1 MRLKHVKNNKFY
13 SKNFYFQVLS
23 CGGRN
28 YDFNSKFYEKRIYI
42 VEDSKYNEM
51 TIGIPRG
58 MSFYNNYPFYYG
70 FFTDLGIKIVLSDVT
85 TKHTMSSGSSL
96 VVTETCLPIKIYIG
110 HVLNLIDKG
119 IDKILVPS
127 IQSIAPKI
135 YNCSKIRGLPDL
147 VRNVVKKDFTMI
159 EATLD
164 KSQKNQGLYEFLY
177 EIASQFGIT
186 DMERIKKASKAGWRT
201 YNNFYIMSK
210 SGMSYKKAMNYA
222 LQGKVFIENQTK
234 EFPIS
239 IALISHGYNIFDERA
254 SMKIFDKLE
263 AMDVR
268 VYSSLQLSNEQMDDG
283 IATLGQD
290 MYWANEREMTGAA
303 GHYMKD
309 SKIDGIITLT
319 AFGCGPDSLMI
330 ERITRKA
337 KRFNKPLLN
346 LTIDEQTGEAGFIT
360 RLEAFVDMLFR
371 KKRANIINKMDMTGE
386 YIPNTNYI
394 ETSK

>member
-1 MRLKHVKNNKFY
+1 MENNK
-13 SKNFYFQVLS
+13 N
-23 CGGRN
+23 
-28 YDFNSKFYEKRIYI
+28 
-42 VEDSKYNEM
+42 NEM

-58 MSFYNNYPFYYG
+58 MSFYHNYPFYYG

-85 TKHTMSSGSSL
+85 TKETMTRGSAL
-96 VVTETCLPIKIYIG
+96 VVTETCLPIKVYIG

-119 IDKILVPS
+119 VDKILVPS

-164 KSQKNQGLYEFLY
+164 KSEKNHGLYDFLR
-177 EIASQFGIT
+177 EMAEPFGIT

-201 YNNFYIMSK
+201 YNNFHIMSK

-239 IALISHGYNIFDERA
+239 IALISHGYNIFDERT

-263 AMDVR
+263 KMDVR
-268 VYSSLQLSNEQMDDG
+268 VYSALQLSNEQMDDG
-283 IATLGQD
+283 IKALRED

-303 GHYMKD
+303 GHYLKD
-309 SKIDGIITLT
+309 MKIDGLITLT
-319 AFGCGPDSLMI
+319 AFGCGPDSLMV
-330 ERITRKA
+330 ERITRRA

-371 KKRANIINKMDMTGE
+371 KKRAKILDKIEINGE
-386 YIPNTNYI
+386 NSYIPNTNYI
-394 ETSK
+394 ETKK

>member
-1 MRLKHVKNNKFY
+1 MENTKQN
-13 SKNFYFQVLS
+13 
-23 CGGRN
+23 
-28 YDFNSKFYEKRIYI
+28 EK
-42 VEDSKYNEM
+42 V
-51 TIGIPRG
+51 IGIPRA

-85 TKHTMSSGSSL
+85 TKQTMSRGSAL
-96 VVTETCLPIKIYIG
+96 VVTETCLPIKVYIG
-110 HVLNLIDKG
+110 HILNLLDKG
-119 IDKILVPS
+119 VDKIFVPS
-127 IQSIAPKI
+127 LQSIANKI

-147 VRNVVKKDFTMI
+147 VRNVVKKDFTMV

-164 KSQKNQGLYEFLY
+164 KSEKKQGLYEFLK
-177 EIASQFGIT
+177 EIASYFDIT
-186 DMERIKKASKAGWRT
+186 DENIIKKASKAGWRT
-201 YNNFYIMSK
+201 YNNFHIMSK

-234 EFPIS
+234 EYPIS
-239 IALISHGYNIFDERA
+239 IALISHGYNIFDERT

-263 AMDVR
+263 AMDVK

-283 IATLGQD
+283 IKALGQE

-303 GHYMKD
+303 GHYLKD
-309 SKIDGIITLT
+309 NKIDGLITLT
-319 AFGCGPDSLMI
+319 AFGCGPDSLMV
-330 ERITRKA
+330 EKITRQA

-371 KKRANIINKMDMTGE
+371 KKRAKIINKMEINTE
-386 YIPNTNYI
+386 NTYIPNTNYI
-394 ETSK
+394 ETKKSL

>member
-1 MRLKHVKNNKFY
+1 MENQK
-13 SKNFYFQVLS
+13 
-23 CGGRN
+23 
-28 YDFNSKFYEKRIYI
+28 
-42 VEDSKYNEM
+42 

-70 FFTDLGIKIVLSDVT
+70 FFTDLGIKIVLSDMT
-85 TKHTMSSGSSL
+85 TKQTMSAGSSL
-96 VVTETCLPIKIYIG
+96 VVTETCLPIKVYIG
-110 HVLNLIDKG
+110 HVLNLLDKG
-119 IDKILVPS
+119 IDKIFVPS

-147 VRNVVKKDFTMI
+147 VRNVVKKDFTLI

-164 KSQKNQGLYEFLY
+164 KSEKNQGLYEFLA
-177 EIASQFGIT
+177 EIALQFGIN
-186 DMERIKKASKAGWRT
+186 DMEKVKKASKAGWRC
-201 YNNFYIMSK
+201 YNNFQIMSK
-210 SGMSYKKAMNYA
+210 SGMSYKKALNYA
-222 LQGKVFIENQTK
+222 LQGKVFIESSDK

-239 IALISHGYNIFDERA
+239 VALISHGYNIFDERT

-263 AMDVR
+263 DMDVK
-268 VYSSLQLSNEQMDDG
+268 VYSSLQLSTEQMADG
-283 IATLGQD
+283 ISALGQD
-290 MYWANEREMTGAA
+290 MYWANEYEMTGAA
-303 GHYMKD
+303 GHYLKD

-330 ERITRKA
+330 EHIIRKA
-337 KRFNKPLLN
+337 KSYNKPLLN

-371 KKRANIINKMDMTGE
+371 KKRANIINKIDINNE

-394 ETSK
+394 ETKK

>member
-1 MRLKHVKNNKFY
+1 MQNNK
-13 SKNFYFQVLS
+13 N
-23 CGGRN
+23 
-28 YDFNSKFYEKRIYI
+28 
-42 VEDSKYNEM
+42 NEM

-58 MSFYNNYPFYYG
+58 MSFYHNYPFYYG
-70 FFTDLGIKIVLSDVT
+70 FFTDLGIKIVLSDIT
-85 TKHTMSSGSSL
+85 TKETMTRGSSL
-96 VVTETCLPIKIYIG
+96 GVTETCLPIKVYIG

-119 IDKILVPS
+119 VDKILVPS

-164 KSQKNQGLYEFLY
+164 KSEKNHGLYDFLK
-177 EIASQFGIT
+177 EMAEPFGIT
-186 DMERIKKASKAGWRT
+186 DIERIKKASKAGWRT
-201 YNNFYIMSK
+201 YNNFHIMSK

-239 IALISHGYNIFDERA
+239 IALISHGYNIFDERT

-263 AMDVR
+263 KMDVR
-268 VYSSLQLSNEQMDDG
+268 VYSALQLSNEQMDDG
-283 IATLGQD
+283 IKALRED

-303 GHYMKD
+303 GHYLKD
-309 SKIDGIITLT
+309 TKIDGIITVT

-330 ERITRKA
+330 ERITRRA

-371 KKRANIINKMDMTGE
+371 KKRAKILNKIEISGE
-386 YIPNTNYI
+386 SSYIPNTNYI
-394 ETSK
+394 ETKK